1 MWKLLILQKPD
12 SVFSILNVRVKGIE
26 SEELID
32 GFKQMLEMVIAVSF
46 ARFFVLKPYAMVGFR
61 VVL

>member
-12 SVFSILNVRVKGIE
+12 SVFSIFNIRVKGIE

-32 GFKQMLEMVIAVSF
+32 GFKQMLEMVIGVKLLDKLF
-46 ARFFVLKPYAMVGFR
+46 
-61 VVL
+61 